1 MKKLSTAI
9 LANLI
14 ITNRKKL
21 SMTQQSL
28 ADATGINRSLISR
41 MEKEDFLPS
50 IPQLEQLGEVLGFEP
65 TDVFTNR
72 DIILLTPD
80 TVRKSTAATLLN
92 QWQPFF
98 VCSSLITHKLLLL
111 LAKVVKHR
119 KRLPLLKKRRVIR
132 PHPDLKIDK
141 VVIYCLLTVLSQI
154 FN

>member
-14 ITNRKKL
+14 TTNRKKL

-65 TDVFTNR
+65 TDVFTNGIHEKKKECTITYEHCCGR
-72 DIILLTPD
+72 NRICWSVNRYSIGTKQSRHSCRYYPG
-80 TVRKSTAATLLN
+80 KS
-92 QWQPFF
+92 
-98 VCSSLITHKLLLL
+98 
-111 LAKVVKHR
+111 
-119 KRLPLLKKRRVIR
+119 
-132 PHPDLKIDK
+132 
-141 VVIYCLLTVLSQI
+141 
-154 FN
+154 

>member
-50 IPQLEQLGEVLGFEP
+50 IPQLEQLGEVLGYEP

-92 QWQPFF
+92 Q
-98 VCSSLITHKLLLL
+98 
-111 LAKVVKHR
+111 
-119 KRLPLLKKRRVIR
+119 
-132 PHPDLKIDK
+132 
-141 VVIYCLLTVLSQI
+141 
-154 FN
+154 

>member
-50 IPQLEQLGEVLGFEP
+50 IPQLEQLGEVLGF
-65 TDVFTNR
+65 NS
-72 DIILLTPD
+72 LTYLQMEYM
-80 TVRKSTAATLLN
+80 R
-92 QWQPFF
+92 
-98 VCSSLITHKLLLL
+98 
-111 LAKVVKHR
+111 
-119 KRLPLLKKRRVIR
+119 KKRMY
-132 PHPDLKIDK
+132 HHL
-141 VVIYCLLTVLSQI
+141 
-154 FN
+154 

>member
-50 IPQLEQLGEVLGFEP
+50 P
-65 TDVFTNR
+65 
-72 DIILLTPD
+72 
-80 TVRKSTAATLLN
+80 
-92 QWQPFF
+92 
-98 VCSSLITHKLLLL
+98 
-111 LAKVVKHR
+111 
-119 KRLPLLKKRRVIR
+119 LKKF
-132 PHPDLKIDK
+132 
-141 VVIYCLLTVLSQI
+141 I
-154 FN
+154 FF